1 MRREI
6 RRARRTSRK
15 RDEER
20 GRDDEPGLGFEVYG
34 LVRTRTSFRTRD
46 KGREFSSSRERSELS
61 FFLGSYG
68 PRSGTGATQS
78 YWRHEVVLAAEGDW
92 RISSSRERSELSF
105 FLGSY
110 GPRSGNGTMQ
120 SYWHR
125 EAILACASRLA
136 KRSSRSCQTLNPK
149 LHARSCVL
157 RHPPITNHQTPLF

>member
-92 RISSSRERSELSF
+92 RISSSRERSELSISLNSPR
-105 FLGSY
+105 FLIELSRGLSRRRSY
-110 GPRSGNGTMQ
+110 QQPTTHNQQR
-120 SYWHR
+120 
-125 EAILACASRLA
+125 LSRAHAPPLKPHNYPQLLD
-136 KRSSRSCQTLNPK
+136 KR
-149 LHARSCVL
+149 
-157 RHPPITNHQTPLF
+157 